1 VRLVRP
7 SIAVFLVLLFVAGW
21 SLTLFLNWTASEKR
35 LPVANMDRVAYTVR
49 VIDDWTGSPVASG
62 RIEPGEVVAFQGR
75 SDEWW
80 VQSDPSRG
88 RYHGFTLQ
96 VLDGCIL
103 TTSGGLDDNGVG
115 AVTAIWDGEVTSTDW
130 ESVGRRPSTIP
141 VLSLAADPCADG
153 QLRPRGQIFNRTL
166 VPVSVG
172 HGVVVPACSELTVLP
187 GDLPHGDVP
196 EPPVPAGAVRVVI
209 PSMDAQDERWPTE
222 PRAVVIGASEITD
235 GWGTFNAVDAEPCVG
250 APRPGAAALE

>member
-1 VRLVRP
+1 M
-7 SIAVFLVLLFVAGW
+7 LFVVGSAL
-21 SLTLFLNWTASEKR
+21 SLYLNWTSSEER
-35 LPVANMDRVAYTVR
+35 LPVANIDRVAYTVR
-49 VIDDWTGSPVASG
+49 IVDDWTGRPVASG
-62 RIEPGEVVAFQGR
+62 RLEPGDVVIAFHGR

-80 VQSDPSRG
+80 VQNDPSRR
-88 RYHGFTLQ
+88 RYHGFTLE

-103 TTSGGLDDNGVG
+103 TSSGPLDDNGVG
-115 AVTAIWDGEVTSTDW
+115 AVTAVSDGAVTSTDW
-130 ESVGRRPSTIP
+130 ENVGRRPSTIP
-141 VLSLAADPCADG
+141 ALSPATDPCAGG

-187 GDLPHGDVP
+187 GDLPDGSVP
-196 EPPVPAGAVRVVI
+196 EPPVPMGAVRIVI

-235 GWGTFNAVDAEPCVG
+235 GWGAFNPLDAEPCAG
-250 APRPGAAALE
+250 KPRPGATPLE